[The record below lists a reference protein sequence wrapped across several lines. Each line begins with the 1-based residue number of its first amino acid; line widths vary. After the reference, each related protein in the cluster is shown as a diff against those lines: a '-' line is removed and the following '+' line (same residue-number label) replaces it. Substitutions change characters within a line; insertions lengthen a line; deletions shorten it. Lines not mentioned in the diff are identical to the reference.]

1 MICRIFLFTVIA
13 VIFKNNPKVCGNT
26 VAIFK
31 SDKNCHKN
39 GIQKAIKT
47 HVINLK

>member
-1 MICRIFLFTVIA
+1 MICRIFLFIVVA
-13 VIFKNNPKVCGNT
+13 AIFKNNPKVCGNR

-39 GIQKAIKT
+39 GMQNAIKT
-47 HVINLK
+47 HVNNLK

>member
-1 MICRIFLFTVIA
+1 MAVA
-13 VIFKNNPKVCGNT
+13 VIFKNNPKVCGNR

-39 GIQKAIKT
+39 GIQNTIKT
-47 HVINLK
+47 RVINLK